1 MKLSFYKLIT
11 ILLTLPLT
19 IVTASNIKPVFADQE
34 SQFLVD
40 YNIEYSIQETGE
52 TKVTQTSTITNL
64 KNDVIPTTY
73 TFAAKQLKIYDVSAE
88 TNGKE
93 SQVKIE
99 ETKDE
104 TLISVTIE
112 NYAIG
117 EGRQNNIILIYKTK
131 SIANKTGKIWNIY
144 IPRIQIPDTTSK
156 YDVKLSIPASFG
168 SKIYLSPTPVIE
180 KIEGTSNN
188 YYFTKE
194 IFKTNGITAA
204 FGEYQPLN
212 FRLKYQIKN
221 TTILPL
227 LKEIA
232 LPPDIQGMQSVNYE
246 NINPRPLRINIDK
259 DGNTIATYIISPLKS
274 IEIEVMGTAKLF
286 GKQINPDFGKSFL
299 DLPKILVNRYT
310 REQKY
315 WEVKSP
321 YIRKLALQ
329 LKDTNL
335 NVIKNA
341 QKIYQFISQNLTY
354 DFNAQDQG
362 LVERKGAEAA
372 LIQKGSWTC
381 MEFTDLF
388 IATARAM
395 GIPAREINGYAFTS
409 EGNNKPISIN
419 LKGGDLLHAWAEF
432 YDSYYGW
439 VQIDPT
445 WGTTSGVD
453 YFTKLDTNHFS
464 FVIKGLSSQYPFP
477 AGAYRFSDS
486 EKLIETALSQTIN
499 EDNFK
504 PKIEVKKL
512 FNFNIIE
519 IIKGNMKVKVTNT
532 GSVFIYNLNERTLPI
547 KSSTTIYV
555 KRDTKEINFEDINGN
570 KYSKNL

>member
-1 MKLSFYKLIT
+1 MKLSFIKVTT
-11 ILLTLPLT
+11 ILLALLLT
-19 IVTASNIKPVFADQE
+19 FSLKPAHADQE

-52 TKVTQTSTITNL
+52 ATVTQVSTITNL

-93 SQVKIE
+93 SQVKVE

-117 EGRQNNIILIYKTK
+117 EGRQNKISLVYKTK
-131 SIANKTGKIWNIY
+131 NIANKTGKIWNIY
-144 IPRIQIPDTTSK
+144 IPRIQIPDTTTK

-168 SKIYLSPTPVIE
+168 PKIYLSPTPVIE
-180 KIEGTSNN
+180 KIEGTNN
-188 YYFTKE
+188 SYYFTKE

-212 FRLKYQIKN
+212 FKLKYQIKN
-221 TTILPL
+221 PIILPL

-232 LPPDIQGMQSVNYE
+232 LPSDIKGMQSVSYE
-246 NINPRPLRINIDK
+246 NITPKPLNIKVDK
-259 DGNTIATYIISPLKS
+259 DGNTIATYIIAPLKET
-274 IEIEVMGTAKLF
+274 EIEVTGTAKLF
-286 GKQINPDFGKSFL
+286 GKQINPDFGRNFS
-299 DLPKILVNRYT
+299 DLPKSLVNKYT

-321 YIRKLALQ
+321 YVQKLSQQ

-341 QKIYQFISQNLTY
+341 QKIYQFITQNLTY
-354 DFNAQDQG
+354 DFNALDQG

-372 LIQKGSWTC
+372 LVQKGSWTC

-409 EGNNKPISIN
+409 EGSTKPVSIN

-439 VQIDPT
+439 VQVDPT
-445 WGTTSGVD
+445 WGTTSGID

-464 FVIKGLSSQYPFP
+464 FVTKGLSSEYPFP
-477 AGAYRFSDS
+477 AGAYRFSDN

-504 PKIEVKKL
+504 PKIEIKKV
-512 FNFNIIE
+512 FNFNLIE
-519 IIKGNMKVKVTNT
+519 IIKGNIKLKVTNI
-532 GSVFIYNLNERTLPI
+532 GSVFIYNLNYKILPI
-547 KSSTTIYV
+547 NSSINVYV
-555 KRDTKEINFEDINGN
+555 KKDTKEVNFEDLNGN
-570 KYSKNL
+570 KYSKGFN

>member
-1 MKLSFYKLIT
+1 MKLSFYRIT
-11 ILLTLPLT
+11 AILFTFIVLTS
-19 IVTASNIKPVFADQE
+19 VKPVFADQE

-40 YNIEYSIQETGE
+40 YNIEYSIQEAGDTIV
-52 TKVTQTSTITNL
+52 KQTATITNL

-99 ETKDE
+99 ETDDE

-117 EGRQNNIILIYKTK
+117 EGRQNTISLIYSTK
-131 SIANKTGKIWNIY
+131 NIAIKAGKIWNIY
-144 IPRIQIPDTTSK
+144 IPRIQIPDSTTK

-168 SKIYLSPTPVIE
+168 SRIYLSPTPVIE
-180 KIEGTSNN
+180 KKEGTSNA

-194 IFKTNGITAA
+194 IFKTNGISAA

-212 FRLKYQIKN
+212 FKLKYQIKN

-232 LPPDIQGMQSVNYE
+232 LPSDVKGMQNVSYE
-246 NINPRPLRINIDK
+246 NINPRPLRIKVDT
-259 DGNTIATYIISPLKS
+259 DGNTIATYVVGPLK
-274 IEIEVMGTAKLF
+274 ETQIEVTGTAKLF
-286 GKQINPDFGKSFL
+286 GKQINLDFGKQFSE
-299 DLPKILVNRYT
+299 LPKILVNKYT

-321 YIRKLALQ
+321 YVQKLSQQ

-341 QKIYQFISQNLTY
+341 QKIYQFITQNLTY
-354 DFNAQDQG
+354 DFNALDQG

-372 LIQKGSWTC
+372 LVQKGSWTC

-409 EGNNKPISIN
+409 EGSTKPVSIN

-432 YDSYYGW
+432 YDPYYGW
-439 VQIDPT
+439 IQVDPT
-445 WGTTSGVD
+445 WGTTSGID

-464 FVIKGLSSQYPFP
+464 FVTKGLSSQYPFP
-477 AGAYRFSDS
+477 AGAYRFSDN
-486 EKLIETALSQTIN
+486 EKLIETALSQTIS

-504 PKIEVKKL
+504 PKIEIKKV
-512 FNFNIIE
+512 FNFNPFE
-519 IIKGNMKVKVTNT
+519 IIKGNIKLKITNV
-532 GSVFIYNLNERTLPI
+532 GSVFVYGLNNKTLPI
-547 KSSTTIYV
+547 KSSKYIYV
-555 KRDTKEINFEDINGN
+555 KKGTKDINFEDLNGN
-570 KYSKNL
+570 KYSWIL